1 MSRTV
6 IVPPHGTFVGKRSER
21 LVIRGPAIGKSKTP
35 GPSPQSPSPPQEL
48 EIPFFRV
55 GDIVVPSRGVSIS
68 TDLVQE
74 AVARGIPITFLTG
87 TGQPYAM
94 ITSPMLTATVQT
106 RREQLRAMDD
116 HRGAELCR
124 SFVAG
129 KLRNQAGLLVYFAKA
144 EQGERRDCALA
155 AAVAV
160 RRARASALQIEGTK
174 PGMVRE
180 SLMGVEGVGGKAYWN
195 GVKGLLDGK
204 CVFEGRTG
212 RGAVDSVNALLNYGY
227 GILTSRVWAAV
238 MLAGL
243 DPFAGFLHADRP
255 GKPSMVLDLIEEM
268 RAPVVDRAVLA
279 YVRLGQPVRFE
290 GKLLDDVTRKAIASA
305 VIERLESSVVVR
317 GRKLQVSSVIQKQAR
332 SVATFLRREGK
343 YATFS
348 MAW

>member
-6 IVPPHGTFVGKRSER
+6 LVSTFGTFVGKKSER
-21 LVIRGPAIGKSKTP
+21 LVLRGPGLAKGKP
-35 GPSPQSPSPPQEL
+35 ASPQSPAPPEQV
-48 EIPFFRV
+48 EIPLFRV
-55 GDIVVPSRGVSIS
+55 GEIVMPSRGATLSV
-68 TDLVQE
+68 DLIQE
-74 AVARGIPITFLTG
+74 AVARGIPITFLSS
-87 TGQPYAM
+87 TGQPFAM
-94 ITSPMLTATVQT
+94 LTSPMLTATVQT

-116 HRGAELCR
+116 RRGAELCR
-124 SFVAG
+124 AFVAG

-144 EQGERRDCALA
+144 ESGQ
-155 AAVAV
+155 
-160 RRARASALQIEGTK
+160 RRADALQAASDVRKARSRALQVDGST

-180 SLMGVEGVGGKAYWN
+180 TLMGIEGMGAQAYWR
-195 GVKGLLDGK
+195 GVKGLLEGK
-204 CVFEGRTG
+204 CEFEGRKG
-212 RGAVDSVNALLNYGY
+212 RGAVDAVNALLNYGY

-290 GKLLDDVTRKAIASA
+290 GALLDEATRKAIATA
-305 VIERLESSVVVR
+305 VVERLEANVVVR
-317 GRKLQVSSVIQKQAR
+317 GRKLTVGSVVQQQAR

-343 YATFS
+343 YRPFS
-348 MAW
+348 MTW

>member
-6 IVPPHGTFVGKRSER
+6 LVPAHGTFVGKRSER
-21 LVIRGPAIGKSKTP
+21 LLLRGPGLAKGKP
-35 GPSPQSPSPPQEL
+35 PAASPQSPPGSGEEEVPL
-48 EIPFFRV
+48 FRV
-55 GDIVVPSRGVSIS
+55 GEIVVPPRGVTLSS
-68 TDLVQE
+68 DLVQE
-74 AVARGIPITFLTG
+74 AVSRGIPITFLSS

-94 ITSPMLTATVQT
+94 LTSPMLTATVQT

-116 HRGAELCR
+116 RRGAELCR
-124 SFVAG
+124 AFVTG

-144 EQGERRDCALA
+144 ESGERRKAAIA
-155 AAVAV
+155 AASEV
-160 RRARASALQIEGTK
+160 RRARGRALQIQGTK
-174 PGMVRE
+174 PAMVRE
-180 SLMGVEGVGGKAYWN
+180 SLMGVEGLGAQAYWR
-195 GVKGLLDGK
+195 GVKGLLEGK
-204 CVFEGRTG
+204 CEFEGRTG

-279 YVRLGQPVRFE
+279 YVRLGQRVSFE
-290 GKLLDDVTRKAIASA
+290 GALLDEPTRKAIASA
-305 VIERLESSVVVR
+305 VVERLESSVVVR
-317 GRKLQVSSVIQKQAR
+317 GRKMRVGSVVQQQAR
-332 SVATFLRREGK
+332 SVATFVRGEGK
-343 YATFS
+343 YRTFS